1 MKAIQIIKRNQRA
14 YIVLLCVALSASSCA
29 MTPEQQEKFNEQ
41 LIKILEDQ
49 GNKEGNPITPVS
61 EQPGQNTHAC
71 SGKRINVSNRP
82 IDTSRSRSRTTLVSG
97 DTEINSDD
105 WSEIGFQYSI
115 IQHPTTVELQL
126 EWTAQELNRNKS
138 RGDTRFLS
146 SSSHVLYKVGPECH
160 GAKIARIEGEGL
172 GRRGGRTLNI
182 PGEHHDYV
190 AAGSYGQLRDVGI
203 RFDGRGRDDQNKQA
217 LRADYAGMVVVLE

>member
-1 MKAIQIIKRNQRA
+1 MIAIQLIQRNRRT
-14 YIVLLCVALSASSCA
+14 YIALLCMALSASGCA

-41 LIKILEDQ
+41 LIKILENREKQD
-49 GNKEGNPITPVS
+49 GKHPVA
-61 EQPGQNTHAC
+61 EQPEQSIHAC

-82 IDTSRSRSRTTLVSG
+82 IDTTRSRSRTTLVSG

-115 IQHPTTVELQL
+115 IQRPTIVELQL

-138 RGDTRFLS
+138 RGDTRFSS
-146 SSSHVLYKVGPECH
+146 SSSHVLYEVGPECH

-182 PGEHHDYV
+182 SGKQHDYV

-203 RFDGRGRDDQNKQA
+203 RFDRRGRDDQRTQA